1 MKISRITTLKI
12 VLDVISPS
20 ILVNNGDTKRRF
32 LTPTALRMDLLPG
45 QRGRGATHCPHRLDD
60 APNHSWKAR
69 GNRHPT
75 AVPTRSRHTKV
86 CGFLFS
92 LDSRVEKRAE
102 PLPAIIGGALSE
114 SNDLSNQTILRAVS

>member
-1 MKISRITTLKI
+1 MKIIRITTLKI

-20 ILVNNGDTKRRF
+20 VLVNNGDTKRRF
-32 LTPTALRMDLLPG
+32 LTPAALRMDLLPG
-45 QRGRGATHCPHRLDD
+45 QRGRGPTHCPHRLD
-60 APNHSWKAR
+60 AAANHSWKRAAIVIQPR
-69 GNRHPT
+69 FRHEV
-75 AVPTRSRHTKV
+75 AIRRYA
-86 CGFLFS
+86 GLLFF